1 MARSEEQEEKKQSWR
16 KELWVIPIAILLPL
30 LTFIVYFF
38 MQSNDNDEPDDK
50 SSTAD
55 ITVVQPAAVPN
66 PAALHVA

>member
-1 MARSEEQEEKKQSWR
+1 MAHSEEQEEKKQSWR

-30 LTFIVYFF
+30 LTLLVYFF
-38 MQSNDNDEPDDK
+38 INGNNDDEPDDK

-55 ITVVQPAAVPN
+55 ITVVQPASGPN